1 MMVKKLLKFF
11 VCEIYTEL
19 LKSVEIENFETGDI
33 KNSDEKVASEIGSE
47 SAVDDV
53 YQPFKN
59 ALVAGFSDSAKGVE
73 DLFNSLTCSIS
84 EIRTKKFKL
93 KIEVILDLG

>member
-1 MMVKKLLKFF
+1 MMVEKLLQTLIR
-11 VCEIYTEL
+11 VVNTQL

-33 KNSDEKVASEIGSE
+33 KNSDEKVASEISSE

-73 DLFNSLTCSIS
+73 DLFNGLTCSIS
-84 EIRTKKFKL
+84 EIRTKNRL
-93 KIEVILDLG
+93 KIEV

>member
-1 MMVKKLLKFF
+1 MIKKLLKLF

-19 LKSVEIENFETGDI
+19 LESVEIENFETGDI
-33 KNSDEKVASEIGSE
+33 KNSDEKVTREISSE

-93 KIEVILDLG
+93 KIEVIFDLG